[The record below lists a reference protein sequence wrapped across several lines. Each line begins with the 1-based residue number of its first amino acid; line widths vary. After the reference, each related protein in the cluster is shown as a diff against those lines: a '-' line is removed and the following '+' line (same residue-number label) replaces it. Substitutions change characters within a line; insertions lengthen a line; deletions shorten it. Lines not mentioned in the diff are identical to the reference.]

1 MRNLRSLFFLLFIL
15 MIAFCSV
22 TISNATEIKHV
33 LQMDTNLDNAKYG
46 KEGIHIE
53 GWKLATEKDTK
64 LEVYLDNS
72 KVDDKYIKY
81 SRKYALT
88 SIVKGYGTEIE
99 NPQPHYDIDI
109 PTETLVDK
117 IYKLQIRFVRNN
129 GEILEKIEKNIIID
143 KSIKFLLNID
153 TNLNNVKF
161 DYKGIHIE
169 GWKLATEKDTK
180 LEVYLDNTK
189 VDDKYIK
196 YSRKYALTSIVKG
209 YGTEIENPQPH
220 YDIDIP
226 TESLE
231 VKTYN
236 LQIRFVRKNG
246 GILQDVEKNIGVNNV
261 FFQLHIESI
270 FDRNTITN
278 EEHELSGWLMTNSNK
293 QNVRLMLDGQYQ
305 NNVFERSK
313 RQDVNNYFNN
323 IYSEQNPTAGFSTK
337 IDFSKLSLGLH
348 QIAIRVFDE
357 NNVKYGEVVIYIFLR
372 NKVTYEEGTY
382 GKSGYAYIK
391 DPRGSDLKYY
401 RYGDGP
407 NVLFA
412 TFSVH
417 GFEDNWDHDGAELTY
432 IANKF
437 YNELKNNH
445 KENFG
450 LADKWTIYIFPCVN
464 PDGQKYGTTNNGP
477 GRTTMYS
484 MAPENQGIDLNR
496 CWKYS
501 GFNENTKSRNYAGTA
516 PFQAFE
522 ASFLKDFLISH
533 KSTNGQTVLVD
544 LHGWLQQL
552 VGDREVGMYY
562 ACQFPENNG
571 YSLDRYGD
579 GYLIGWART
588 ALANNGRL
596 AKTSLIELPENC
608 YSHKT
613 VLNQKYAE
621 RYIHATL
628 SMLNGII

>member
-1 MRNLRSLFFLLFIL
+1 MKKVKVIIIIVNLLIALLG
-15 MIAFCSV
+15 V
-22 TISNATEIKHV
+22 NISNAIEIKHV
-33 LQMDTNLDNAKYG
+33 LQIDTDLNNVKFG
-46 KEGIHIE
+46 TEGIHIE

-64 LEVYLDNS
+64 IEVYLDNA
-72 KVDDKYIKY
+72 KMEDKYIKY

-88 SIVKGYGTEIE
+88 SIVKGYGTDEE
-99 NPQPHYDIDI
+99 NPQPNFDIDI
-109 PTETLVDK
+109 PTDNLNNKTYNLKIRLVK
-117 IYKLQIRFVRNN
+117 ENS
-129 GEILEKIEKNIIID
+129 EILENVENNIIVD
-143 KSIKFLLNID
+143 KRIKYFLNID
-153 TNLNNVKF
+153 TNLDDTQF

-189 VDDKYIK
+189 VEDKYIK

-209 YGTEIENPQPH
+209 YGTETENPQPH

-226 TESLE
+226 TENLLD
-231 VKTYN
+231 KTYN

-246 GILQDVEKNIGVNNV
+246 EILEKVEKNIKVSNK
-261 FFQLHIESI
+261 FFQIHIESI

-278 EEHELSGWLMTNSNK
+278 EERVLSGWLMTNSNK
-293 QNVRLMLDGQYQ
+293 QNMRLMIDGQYQ
-305 NNVFERSK
+305 NNVFERTK

-372 NKVTYEEGTY
+372 NKVTYDEGIY

-391 DPRGSDLKYY
+391 DTRGSDLKYY

-432 IANKF
+432 IANRF
-437 YNELKNNH
+437 YEELKNNH
-445 KENFG
+445 KEDFS
-450 LADKWTIYIFPCVN
+450 LADKWTIYILPCVN
-464 PDGQKYGTTNNGP
+464 PDGQTYGYSNNGP

-484 MAPENQGIDLNR
+484 EAPNNQGIDLNR
-496 CWKYS
+496 CWKYF
-501 GFNENTKSRNYAGTA
+501 GFNEKERSRNYAGTA
-516 PFQAFE
+516 PFQAYE
-522 ASFLKDFLISH
+522 AAYLRDFLQSH
-533 KSTNGQTVLVD
+533 KARNGQTVLVD

-552 VGDREVGMYY
+552 IGDREVGMYY

-588 ALANNGRL
+588 ALASNGRL
-596 AKTSLIELPENC
+596 AKTSLIELPERC
-608 YSHKT
+608 YSHYT
-613 VLNQKYAE
+613 VVNQKYAE